1 VRGRAG
7 PSDALLAATVSRR
20 DNPADAVPN
29 EEHVASPSP
38 IRLLTF
44 RPTEAPS
51 LVDRD
56 IRAVVASGRLVGP
69 GQRHLMVG
77 RRGSDADAERVIVS
91 VWDTDG
97 SMAAWAG
104 GPFNEIVAEQALIP
118 TIEVRALEVLPL
130 AVALGLVQPTE
141 PQVLRI
147 FRGAVRDGELN
158 AYVDEARA
166 GTIADIEAGHGP
178 HALYLGVV
186 PPTEFVTVSLWDD
199 WDAIE
204 SATGGDVRRPVATRH
219 ADRLTRGTAQHYE
232 VVTDISAA
240 IPE

>member
-1 VRGRAG
+1 
-7 PSDALLAATVSRR
+7 
-20 DNPADAVPN
+20 
-29 EEHVASPSP
+29 VASPSP

-44 RPTEAPS
+44 RPTESQS

-56 IRAVVASGRLVGP
+56 IRAAVASGRFGGP

-77 RRGSDADAERVIVS
+77 RRGSDAEGERVIVS
-91 VWDTDG
+91 VWDDDG

-118 TIEVRALEVLPL
+118 AIEVRALEIMPV
-130 AVALGLVQPTE
+130 AVALGLVQPVE

-147 FRGAVRDGELN
+147 FRGDVREGELD
-158 AYVDEARA
+158 AYVDEART

-178 HALYLGVV
+178 HALYLAVD
-186 PPTEFVTVSLWDD
+186 PPTAFLTVSLWGD
-199 WDAIE
+199 WEAIE
-204 SATGGDVRRPVATRH
+204 RATGGDIRRPVATRH
-219 ADRLTRGTAQHYE
+219 ADRLSRGTAQHYE

-240 IPE
+240 VAE

>member
-1 VRGRAG
+1 MAG
-7 PSDALLAATVSRR
+7 
-20 DNPADAVPN
+20 
-29 EEHVASPSP
+29 PSP

-44 RPTEAPS
+44 RPTEAQS
-51 LVDRD
+51 LVDRE
-56 IRAVVASGRLVGP
+56 IRAAVAGGRLVGP
-69 GQRHLMVG
+69 GQRHLIVG
-77 RRGSDADAERVIVS
+77 RRGSDTDAERVIVS

-104 GPFNEIVAEQALIP
+104 GPFTELVAEQALIP
-118 TIEVRALEVLPL
+118 AMEVLALEVLPV

-147 FRGAVRDGELN
+147 FRGVVRDGELS

-178 HALYLGVV
+178 HALYLAVD
-186 PPTEFVTVSLWDD
+186 PPTAFVTVSLWGD
-199 WDAIE
+199 WHAIE
-204 SATGGDVRRPVATRH
+204 SATGGDIRRPLATRH

-240 IPE
+240 IAE

>member
-1 VRGRAG
+1 MSSAALERRAVRVLRIRPDLVAVDLAT
-7 PSDALLAATVSRR
+7 PAFALV
-20 DNPADAVPN
+20 AVPFDM
-29 EEHVASPSP
+29 
-38 IRLLTF
+38 LLE
-44 RPTEAPS
+44 P
-51 LVDRD
+51 
-56 IRAVVASGRLVGP
+56 
-69 GQRHLMVG
+69 
-77 RRGSDADAERVIVS
+77 
-91 VWDTDG
+91 
-97 SMAAWAG
+97 
-104 GPFNEIVAEQALIP
+104 
-118 TIEVRALEVLPL
+118 LE
-130 AVALGLVQPTE
+130 VALGLVQPTE

-147 FRGAVRDGELN
+147 FRGAVREGELN

-178 HALYLGVV
+178 HALYLGVD

-204 SATGGDVRRPVATRH
+204 SATGGDIRRPVATRH

>member
-1 VRGRAG
+1 MA
-7 PSDALLAATVSRR
+7 SASHLAPPDSHR
-20 DNPADAVPN
+20 DNPADAVPS

-56 IRAVVASGRLVGP
+56 IRAAVTSGRLGGP
-69 GQRHLMVG
+69 GQRHLIVG
-77 RRGSDADAERVIVS
+77 RRGSDTDGERVIVS

-104 GPFNEIVAEQALIP
+104 GPFTEIVAEQTLIP
-118 TIEVRALEVLPL
+118 GIDVRGLEVLPV
-130 AVALGLVQPTE
+130 AVALGLVHATE

-147 FRGAVRDGELN
+147 FRGAVRDGELD
-158 AYVDEARA
+158 AYIGEARA

-178 HALYLGVV
+178 HALYLAVD
-186 PPTEFVTVSLWDD
+186 PPTTFLTVSLWDD

-204 SATGGDVRRPVATRH
+204 SATGGDIRRPVATRH

-240 IPE
+240 IAE